1 MTFYTSNFPAFF
13 LHWCT
18 FVPLNV
24 KSEVLCYEVNVYKL
38 FITSFKTSGGRKQ
51 RAGKHFLSWH
61 HVRAPAVVCL
71 FSGRAEPTYPQLPNA
86 HTPTSSQPLLA
97 SSWWSCVWK
106 RLAPWAEWLVFRP
119 SYLFS
124 QFMITAWSA
133 HNLASLVLSIYL
145 QLQTQ
150 NCVQNLELAFVFPC
164 LYPESIHQPG
174 LTHKCIFNLISFIVS
189 ELQRKDND

>member
-1 MTFYTSNFPAFF
+1 MAGGNSM
-13 LHWCT
+13 LVCT
-18 FVPLNV
+18 FFPDTTLGLPLLSACSQAGQSPPTPSSSQLL
-24 KSEVLCYEVNVYKL
+24 KDWL
-38 FITSFKTSGGRKQ
+38 F
-51 RAGKHFLSWH
+51 
-61 HVRAPAVVCL
+61 
-71 FSGRAEPTYPQLPNA
+71 
-86 HTPTSSQPLLA
+86 QPLLA

-106 RLAPWAEWLVFRP
+106 RLAPWAECLVFRP

-133 HNLASLVLSIYL
+133 HNLDSLVLSICL

-164 LYPESIHQPG
+164 LYLGSSHQPG
-174 LTHKCIFNLISFIVS
+174 STHKCIFNLFSFIVS